1 MLRNKLVRSDGSIID
16 SSVIISCE
24 YTEEVNSNTNL
35 SVGNAT
41 ASELT
46 VEIRS
51 SDIIRPG
58 DVFTYYIIEDGV
70 ETKIG
75 VFNAE
80 KPTVATSYS
89 MRFSAY
95 DNVVKTSKIF
105 SDWLRENQNLFPM
118 TLLELVQYACAHSG
132 VTLATTSFPHAA
144 MVVNKFYADD
154 IACRHILAWAGAIA
168 GRFIRANADGNI
180 EFAWYRDVTNI
191 AITPSKSEAAP
202 SNLTVIDDS
211 DGNLSIGSDDITIT
225 DDGNGNVTT
234 TLDNLVL
241 LTGDDG
247 VTFASRQYIP
257 YFQGAL
263 SYENYATDTIERV
276 QIKHSADDVG
286 VIYPADIAGNCF
298 TVSENM
304 ILGTSD
310 TATVTLIATD
320 LYEHLKEISYVPCS
334 VTIPRSIKVRAGDII
349 NVFNSKGD
357 AFVSYVM
364 KVEISSS
371 GTTLTS
377 TGDRSYESN
386 AAVSS
391 EKYSNLTGKVLAI
404 KKSLE
409 GLEIK
414 NEDLAGKVSSI
425 QVTVNGIDT
434 FVGDKIQDA
443 IDNSVGDK
451 IKDAIDTYD
460 ASIGTNLSQS
470 SSGWNY
476 HFGVVKGNL
485 EGLTDEVKAQLDE
498 RKANIRF
505 EDGNIILGR
514 ASSEIM
520 LILKNDRI
528 SFVRNVTDY
537 PELAYVSDDM
547 LHITEGEFL
556 TQMRIGKF
564 GFAPGANGNLSF
576 RKVVE

>member
-24 YTEEVNSNTNL
+24 FTEEVNSNTNL
-35 SVGNAT
+35 SVGDAT

-46 VEIRS
+46 VEILA
-51 SDIIRPG
+51 SDIIRQG
-58 DVFTYYIIEDGV
+58 EVFTYYVIGDGV

-80 KPTVATSYS
+80 KPTVATRTT

-95 DNVVKTSKIF
+95 DNIVKTAKVF

-132 VTLATTSFPHAA
+132 VTLATTDFPHAA
-144 MVVNKFYADD
+144 MTVNKFYADD
-154 IACRHILAWAGAIA
+154 LTCRQILAWAGAIA
-168 GRFIRANADGNI
+168 GRFIRANADGKI
-180 EFAWYRDVTNI
+180 EFAWYRDATNI
-191 AITPSKSEAAP
+191 VIKPSKSDP
-202 SNLTVIDDS
+202 VDLTVIDDGE
-211 DGNLSIGSDDITIT
+211 GNISIESTDITVT
-225 DDGNGNVTT
+225 DDGGGNVSMTSN
-234 TLDNLVL
+234 NLAL
-241 LTGDDG
+241 MMGDTN
-247 VTFASRQYIP
+247 VTVANYQYIP

-276 QIKHSADDVG
+276 QINHSADDVG
-286 VIYPADIAGNCF
+286 VIYPADIDGNCF

-304 ILGTSD
+304 ILGASD

-320 LYEHLKEISYVPCS
+320 LYEQLKEISYVPCS

-349 NVFNSKGD
+349 TVFNSKGD

-364 KVEISSS
+364 KVGISSR

-391 EKYSNLTGKVLAI
+391 EKYSNLTGKILSI
-404 KKSLE
+404 KKSLD

-414 NEDLAGKVSSI
+414 NEDLAGKVSLI
-425 QVTVNGIDT
+425 QVTVDGIDSY
-434 FVGDKIQDA
+434 VG
-443 IDNSVGDK
+443 GK
-451 IKDAIDTYD
+451 IKDAIDTHD
-460 ASIGTNLSQS
+460 ATIGTNLSQTE
-470 SSGWNY
+470 SGWNY
-476 HFGVVKGNL
+476 QFGLVKGDL
-485 EGLTDEVKAQLDE
+485 EGLSDEVKKQLEE

-514 ASSEIM
+514 ATSEIM
-520 LILKNDRI
+520 LILKNNRI
-528 SFVRNVTDY
+528 SFVRNVVDH
-537 PELAYVSDDM
+537 PEVAYISDDT
-547 LHITEGEFL
+547 LYITEGEFL

-576 RKVVE
+576 RKVVT